1 MDYRKQLC
9 SVATCLVTVTLM
21 TAGIAQGQGQGPPAV
36 ETAPEAEVP
45 IELGGTTLD
54 RQALITAVLERNRN
68 LAAARQA
75 VEAARA
81 RAVEVRQL
89 PNLTTSYSLAPA
101 TPFSSAVGAGQVIQA
116 GQPLPWPGK
125 LSRRGEQAASLA
137 DATAGDLETLRR
149 ELALTASQ
157 YYDDYQ
163 YVERELV
170 INREHLELLR
180 EFQDVATA
188 RYAAGL
194 APQQAPLAAEVE
206 TARLEHREVVLTAD
220 RQTLLARLNELLHR
234 PPETPIPPPP
244 KMAAPMPEAPAG
256 PKSALITIA
265 LARHPEVAAAR
276 ARVAADVTG
285 VELARLE
292 GRPDFQPMTSFNS
305 LWMQGA
311 QRWTVGVGLSLPIW
325 RDRIR
330 AGIARAQA
338 SLAEQR
344 ERVSALEDRISADV
358 SAAVD
363 RLEESRHVIALY
375 QNRLLPA
382 ASDQTQA
389 AQSGFETGQVD
400 FLAVIDAERQ
410 LRDIELG
417 LASAQ
422 ADAHRRLAALQEAV
436 GALPGD
442 PWPPLLPP
450 STPIRDDSADA
461 SRPGRMP

>member
-1 MDYRKQLC
+1 MEHRNRFC
-9 SVATCLVTVTLM
+9 RVTAWVFTVTLM
-21 TAGIAQGQGQGPPAV
+21 AAGVAQGQGPPHPQRVQDAD
-36 ETAPEAEVP
+36 VP
-45 IELGGTTLD
+45 LELGGATLD
-54 RQALITAVLERNRN
+54 RQALITAVLARNRD

-75 VEAARA
+75 VAAARA

-89 PNLTTSYSLAPA
+89 PNLTTSYGLAPA
-101 TPFSSAVGAGQVIQA
+101 TPFSSADGVAYGQIIQA

-137 DATAGDLETLRR
+137 DATESDLETLRR

-180 EFQDVATA
+180 EFQEVATA

-194 APQQAPLAAEVE
+194 TPQQAPLAAEVE
-206 TARLEHREVVLTAD
+206 TANLEHREIVLTAD
-220 RQTLLARLNELLHR
+220 RQTLLARINELLHR
-234 PPETPIPPPP
+234 PPETPVPPPP
-244 KMAAPMPEAPAG
+244 KMAAPLPEAPAG
-256 PKSALITIA
+256 PKGELIKIA

-292 GRPDFQPMTSFNS
+292 GRPDFQAMTSFNS
-305 LWMQGA
+305 LWMQGT
-311 QRWTVGVGLSLPIW
+311 QRWTVGLGLSLPIW

-344 ERVSALEDRISADV
+344 ERVSALEDRISAEV

-363 RLEESRHVIALY
+363 RLEESRHVITLHET
-375 QNRLLPA
+375 RLLPA
-382 ASDQTQA
+382 ARDQISA

-417 LASAQ
+417 LANAR

-442 PWPPLLPP
+442 PWPPVLPP
-450 STPIRDDSADA
+450 SKPIRDDSAGA
-461 SRPGRMP
+461 SGSGRMP